1 MESVGC
7 IHGQQDSK
15 KLEKNLL
22 AFFGGDI
29 SILVCSTIIE
39 SGLDVTNANCIIINN
54 PQNLGLSQLYQ
65 IRGRVGRGSR
75 KASCYLFVP
84 KKTKLSEKAFRR
96 LKTIE
101 NNTSLGS
108 GYKIATSDLGIRG
121 AGLVFGYKQSGQVSK
136 VGIEHY
142 NSLLKEAVNKKLKR
156 PTTRRGLDVLF
167 YGKSLIPKSY
177 VASNA
182 VRLSFYTKINKAETK
197 EGLKDIKDELLDR
210 FGGLPKE
217 TKSFIVLSRV
227 RLLYKKTIIK
237 SLGINKDSVVFEI
250 KEEDVKKNTVKDVLN
265 YNNSSVV
272 SRSFKEGPASLSVE
286 FVLVPGAD
294 WFSFLI
300 DCNSVFCVT

>member
-1 MESVGC
+1 M
-7 IHGQQDSK
+7 
-15 KLEKNLL
+15 
-22 AFFGGDI
+22 
-29 SILVCSTIIE
+29 VCSTIIE

-75 KASCYLFVP
+75 QASCYLFEP

-101 NNTSLGS
+101 NNTNLGS
-108 GYKIATSDLGIRG
+108 GYKIATNDLDIRG
-121 AGLVFGYKQSGQVSK
+121 AGLVFGYKQSGQVSR
-136 VGIEHY
+136 VGVEHY
-142 NSLLKEAVNKKLKR
+142 NSLLKEAVNKKLKQ

-210 FGGLPKE
+210 FGALPKE
-217 TKSFIVLSRV
+217 TSSFIDLAHIK
-227 RLLYKKTIIK
+227 LLYKKTIIK
-237 SLGINKDSVVFEI
+237 SIEI
-250 KEEDVKKNTVKDVLN
+250 DRASIIFDIQEEDVGENTVSDVMG
-265 YNNSSVV
+265 YKNSSVV
-272 SRSFKEGPASLSVE
+272 NKSFKDGPSSLSVG
-286 FVLVPGAD
+286 FMLGPGVG
-294 WFSFLI
+294 WFPFLI